1 MEGRELIWFE
11 QVQQLWQSGLRLL
24 LNPAHPESIIGWQ
37 DSITAEALAELL
49 DITLQD
55 ATARFQG
62 RKTWKEDERTR
73 LVQCLLERRAR
84 LSPSVG

>member
-1 MEGRELIWFE
+1 M
-11 QVQQLWQSGLRLL
+11 QL
-24 LNPAHPESIIGWQ
+24 LNPAHPESIIGWR

-55 ATARFQG
+55 AKARFQG